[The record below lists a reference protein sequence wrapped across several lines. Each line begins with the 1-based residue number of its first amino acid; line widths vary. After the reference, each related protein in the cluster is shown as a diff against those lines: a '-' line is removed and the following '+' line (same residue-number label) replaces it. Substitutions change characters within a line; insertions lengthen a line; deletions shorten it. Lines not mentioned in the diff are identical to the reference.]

1 MLYFFCLSCFRQSQY
16 IIKVKNFNQAPLRL
30 VNKVPVSL
38 ISLIRLVS
46 VPGPMYWQLCMLLFK
61 SYHWLPFFSFFIKRK
76 GLVMDDNELK
86 QEDRI

>member
-38 ISLIRLVS
+38 ISCIRLVS
-46 VPGPMYWQLCMLLFK
+46 VPGPVYWQVCMLFK
-61 SYHWLPFFSFFIKRK
+61 SYQWLHFFSIFIKRE
-76 GLVMDDNELK
+76 GLVMYDNELK

>member
-1 MLYFFCLSCFRQSQY
+1 MLCFFCLSCFRQSQY

-46 VPGPMYWQLCMLLFK
+46 VPGPMLLFK
-61 SYHWLPFFSFFIKRK
+61 SYHWLPFFSFFIKRE

>member
-38 ISLIRLVS
+38 ISCIRLVS

-61 SYHWLPFFSFFIKRK
+61 SYHWLHFFFHFYKE
-76 GLVMDDNELK
+76 GEAGYV
-86 QEDRI
+86 

>member
-1 MLYFFCLSCFRQSQY
+1 MLYFFCLSCFRQSQC

-38 ISLIRLVS
+38 ISCIRLVS
-46 VPGPMYWQLCMLLFK
+46 VPGPMYWQVCMLFM
-61 SYHWLPFFSFFIKRK
+61 SYHWLHFFSIFIKRER
-76 GLVMDDNELK
+76 LVMYDNELK